1 MDDRDIRPAPDGWLD
16 RLRDEAGISG
26 PNSLIGLLV
35 VVILVIVIIQLL

>member
-1 MDDRDIRPAPDGWLD
+1 MDHDDTPTTWLE

>member
-1 MDDRDIRPAPDGWLD
+1 MHPHDGPTPTTWMQ

-35 VVILVIVIIQLL
+35 VIILVIVIIQLL

>member
-1 MDDRDIRPAPDGWLD
+1 MNDDRDLTTTDRWLA

-26 PNSLIGLLV
+26 PNSLIGLLI